1 MYKYLI
7 IDDHVVTRTGI
18 KFLLF
23 EKYSPADIY
32 EAYNGE
38 TALQLLSEN
47 KYDLLIMDIQM
58 PNTDTLAL
66 VEHIRT
72 SYPDTKVLMYSMSS
86 EKIYA
91 KRFMKSGAM
100 GFLSKEAPLQ
110 EIQKAIDTV
119 LSNKIYISDA
129 IAQILAEDTY
139 TKRSSN
145 PFAELSRRELEI
157 AKLLLSGQTL
167 TEVSQILNIQ
177 TSTVG
182 THKHRLFEKLAISN
196 LLELK
201 DLATSYNL

>member
-1 MYKYLI
+1 MTKYLI

-38 TALQLLSEN
+38 TALQLLAEH
-47 KYDLLIMDIQM
+47 KYGLVIMDIQM

-66 VEHIRT
+66 MEHIKEA
-72 SYPDTKVLMYSMSS
+72 YPDIKVLVYSMSA

-100 GFLSKEAPLQ
+100 GFLSKDSSLQ
-110 EIQKAIDTV
+110 EIMKAIDMV
-119 LSNKIYISDA
+119 LDNKYYISDS
-129 IAQILAEDTY
+129 IAAILAEDSY
-139 TKRSSN
+139 MKKASN
-145 PFAELSRRELEI
+145 PFDDLSRREFEI
-157 AKLLLSGQTL
+157 AKLLLSGKTL
-167 TEVSQILNIQ
+167 TEISQILNIQ

-182 THKHRLFEKLAISN
+182 THKHRLFEKLAVTN

-201 DLATSYNL
+201 ELATTYNL